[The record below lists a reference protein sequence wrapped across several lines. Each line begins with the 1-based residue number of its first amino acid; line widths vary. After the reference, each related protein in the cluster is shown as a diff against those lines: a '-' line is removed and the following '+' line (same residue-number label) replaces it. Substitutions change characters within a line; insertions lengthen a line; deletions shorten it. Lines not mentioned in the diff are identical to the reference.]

1 MMNPGEPHETGSP
14 AIGLMHEIIHVVQY
28 AVGPDAAKACE
39 EETRQANPMDND
51 LLEAITME
59 EERRIADEINKKLH
73 LQEPEWLRPD
83 HTIGILFNAPNS
95 IQTR

>member
-1 MMNPGEPHETGSP
+1 
-14 AIGLMHEIIHVVQY
+14 
-28 AVGPDAAKACE
+28 
-39 EETRQANPMDND
+39 MDND